1 MVYNENTVD
10 TESFTALLNLPNNKE
25 SGCIMKKVC
34 IIDGRD
40 NPDVDF
46 ATEISQLLI
55 PKENK
60 TDYDYFTLKDMNIN
74 YCIGCWDCWVK
85 TPGIC
90 RLKDDHALVLKS
102 LINSQHVLFISNV
115 RTGFVTST
123 LKKTLDRIIP
133 TALPYIKE
141 YKNESHHYQR
151 YENSAKFHVLLL
163 EDILTTKNEVNLIED
178 YFNRLSLNFYTDVIS
193 FTTYNK
199 KGDLAN
205 VISNM

>member
-1 MVYNENTVD
+1 
-10 TESFTALLNLPNNKE
+10 
-25 SGCIMKKVC
+25 MKKIC

-40 NPDVDF
+40 NPDIDF
-46 ATEISQLLI
+46 KTEISHLFI
-55 PKENK
+55 REDNE

-90 RLKDDHALVLKS
+90 RLKDDHKLVLKS

-115 RTGFVTST
+115 RTGFITST

-133 TALPYIKE
+133 CVLPYIRE
-141 YKNESHHYQR
+141 FNNESHHYPR
-151 YENSAKFHVLLL
+151 YKNTAKFHVLLM
-163 EDILTTKNEVNLIED
+163 EDILTSETEINLIED

-193 FTTYNK
+193 FTTYIK